1 MTFINAHA
9 DGVAAAQQDG
19 GTAACTPVQALL
31 AASPS
36 LGGAPPAALAEL
48 ARHAQPRSHGDG
60 QTLFFEGDAASHCLL
75 VESGAVEVLRFAA
88 SGDERML
95 HRFEAGELL
104 AEAAM
109 FMPHG
114 LYPMTAR
121 ASGPT
126 RVWRLPRTSVRAT
139 CEHHP
144 ALALHLLGVLSQRL
158 YRRVNEV
165 DWLTRS
171 NTQQRLATYVLA
183 LAGRQGERIELPSS
197 QRQLAARLGVRAET
211 LSRLLAQWQARG
223 WIQGESRSWRL
234 CDSNA
239 LRRLVPPGADPF

>member
-1 MTFINAHA
+1 MTFINVPAGH
-9 DGVAAAQQDG
+9 VAAADC
-19 GTAACTPVQALL
+19 ARVQALL
-31 AASPS
+31 AANPLLS
-36 LGGAPPAALAEL
+36 GAPEAALAEL
-48 ARHAQPRSHGDG
+48 AQHARLRSHGDG

-88 SGDERML
+88 CGDERML
-95 HRFEAGELL
+95 HRFGAGDLV

-121 ASGPT
+121 AAGPT
-126 RVWRLPRTSVRAT
+126 RVWRLPRTAVRAA
-139 CEHHP
+139 CERHP
-144 ALALHLLGVLSQRL
+144 ALALRLLEVLSLRL

-171 NTQQRLATYVLA
+171 NTPQRLATYVLA
-183 LAGRQGERIELPSS
+183 LAGSQGERIELPTS

-223 WIQGESRSWRL
+223 WIRGESRSWRL